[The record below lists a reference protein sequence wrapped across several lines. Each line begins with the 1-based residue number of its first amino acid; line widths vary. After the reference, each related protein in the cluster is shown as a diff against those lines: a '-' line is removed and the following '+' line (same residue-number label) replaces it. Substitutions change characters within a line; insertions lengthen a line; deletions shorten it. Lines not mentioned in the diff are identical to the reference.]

1 MITIAL
7 FLKFPSSQDFRGE
20 KKREQDQVTHAGSRL
35 ECVIGK
41 LSETIQPFNSFIL
54 LQETLNKKEKKT
66 RWVVMLK
73 KTKIDQLL
81 CYGYRFHVYRCNV

>member
-7 FLKFPSSQDFRGE
+7 FLKFPSSQDLIRGE

-35 ECVIGK
+35 ECVTGK

-54 LQETLNKKEKKT
+54 LQETLNKKKKNK
-66 RWVVMLK
+66 VGCDAK
-73 KTKIDQLL
+73 KNQS
-81 CYGYRFHVYRCNV
+81 